1 MTQRDPNE
9 WMWQRATD
17 LLDRAD
23 HAQRQFFQLGHDGN
37 GRPTWQPPID
47 VFEAEEELA
56 ILIALPGADPR
67 RIEVGFD
74 RGELVVAA
82 IRVLPEM
89 CARSSVRRMEIP
101 QGRFERRIPLPPNK
115 YELRERRLIEGC
127 LNLRLVR
134 VD

>member
-1 MTQRDPNE
+1 M
-9 WMWQRATD
+9 
-17 LLDRAD
+17 
-23 HAQRQFFQLGHDGN
+23 
-37 GRPTWQPPID
+37 
-47 VFEAEEELA
+47 FEAEEELA

-101 QGRFERRIPLPPNK
+101 LGRFERRIQLPPNK